1 MNTKTG
7 KFDLNMED
15 VLEAWG
21 PADGARELI
30 ANALDEH
37 ALTDTQEPD
46 ISQDDKGRWHIRDF
60 GRGLRYDHFTQAE
73 NEEKLERP
81 DTVIREVRRWAEGC
95 ARDLPS
101 ARYQRGYSLE
111 AQHVPNRGSTKASV
125 LHKAA

>member
-46 ISQDDKGRWHIRDF
+46 ISQDDKGRWHI
-60 GRGLRYDHFTQAE
+60 
-73 NEEKLERP
+73 
-81 DTVIREVRRWAEGC
+81 
-95 ARDLPS
+95 
-101 ARYQRGYSLE
+101 
-111 AQHVPNRGSTKASV
+111 
-125 LHKAA
+125 